1 MIYQVHQIHLT
12 QAEVSLVNK
21 TGDHA
26 AVPANALK
34 QKMSFA
40 RGRLGGYAAEALGAG
55 YYTHVANITA
65 EDIDHVFEIG
75 NIGPESN
82 IERFVFCQMHS
93 ISVGDVIV
101 GNDGTVNV
109 VDTFGFVTLTHESEL
124 VES

>member
-1 MIYQVHQIHLT
+1 MKTFQIHQIRIT
-12 QAEVSLVNK
+12 QAQVNLINE

-26 AVPANALK
+26 AVPENALK

-40 RGRLGGYAAEALGAG
+40 RGRLGGYAAEALNAG
-55 YYTHVANITA
+55 YYTHVADITA

-82 IERFVFCQMHS
+82 IDRFVFCQMHS

-101 GNDGTVNV
+101 GDDGTVNV
-109 VDTFGFVTLTHESEL
+109 VDTFGFVEINSK
-124 VES
+124 